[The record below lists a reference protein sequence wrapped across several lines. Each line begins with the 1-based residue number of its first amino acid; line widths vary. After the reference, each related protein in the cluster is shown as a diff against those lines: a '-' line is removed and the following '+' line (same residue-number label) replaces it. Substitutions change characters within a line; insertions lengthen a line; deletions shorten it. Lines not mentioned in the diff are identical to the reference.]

1 MYGWYAYTYDN
12 LIIVESLSKSR
23 SQRIITMP
31 QKIGSL
37 TITNDFKKMIC
48 VSEFNPA
55 KKQKVDPDASS
66 EDVSQVSSS
75 ADGADSEKE
84 CAGIYVLGV
93 DLSIEKKFEFHPKGV
108 QSIALSRNNK
118 FLVSIGNFRECTVC
132 VWDMLTGKLKASSYT
147 LDKLND
153 IAIMENY
160 GEGRLL

>member
-1 MYGWYAYTYDN
+1 
-12 LIIVESLSKSR
+12 
-23 SQRIITMP
+23 
-31 QKIGSL
+31 
-37 TITNDFKKMIC
+37 MIC